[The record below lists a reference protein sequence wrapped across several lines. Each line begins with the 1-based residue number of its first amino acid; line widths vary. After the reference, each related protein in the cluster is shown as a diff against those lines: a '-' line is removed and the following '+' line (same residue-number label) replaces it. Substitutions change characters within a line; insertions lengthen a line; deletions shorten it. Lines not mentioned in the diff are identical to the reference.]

1 MSSYSAKIESPT
13 YTWRCLRKGQIW
25 STKQKKRRMEAPC
38 RGTSDC
44 FRLLLRL
51 RWQILFKPNS
61 IHLFNFEPEDNEP
74 ENDETFWMITFGCS
88 TPRTVSK
95 GCFFKMPYKIQR
107 KPSAMACGV
116 TANASGG
123 YQEGH
128 LRGPQHNWVDDG
140 WASHPQGKQEG
151 CLVNPS
157 TSICIVSY
165 HICSTNGNY
174 IYYVY
179 YIIGNICALYHIYST
194 NGLVWCFG
202 ACESFGFDE
211 VVGPLRIPI
220 PENEGM
226 RNPKHQHKPPINP
239 QLIYD
244 LRIIYDEVFTI
255 DQPKYSSLVF
265 GVCFLYVWICKYM
278 YIH

>member
-1 MSSYSAKIESPT
+1 MALQPT
-13 YTWRCLRKGQIW
+13 PLEA
-25 STKQKKRRMEAPC
+25 TKKATLEAPNVIGLMMVEH
-38 RGTSDC
+38 RIPKG
-44 FRLLLRL
+44 
-51 RWQILFKPNS
+51 
-61 IHLFNFEPEDNEP
+61 
-74 ENDETFWMITFGCS
+74 
-88 TPRTVSK
+88 SK
-95 GCFFKMPYKIQR
+95 
-107 KPSAMACGV
+107 
-116 TANASGG
+116 
-123 YQEGH
+123 
-128 LRGPQHNWVDDG
+128 
-140 WASHPQGKQEG
+140 QG
-151 CLVNPS
+151 LVNPS

-220 PENEGM
+220 PENEGI

-244 LRIIYDEVFTI
+244 LRIIYDEVLTI